1 MEFLN
6 IGKSPISDFNSA
18 LLTDFYEVVMAAAY
32 FESGQLHRIGLF
44 EMFTRKLPR
53 NRKYLIAAGLEQV
66 IQYLLNF
73 RFRPE
78 HITFLKSQKV
88 LSHISDNF
96 FDYLLS
102 LRFTGDVWAVPE
114 GTIVFPNEPII
125 RVEAPLIEAQIIETY
140 LLSVMNF
147 QTLIASKASRIV
159 HAAAGRPVI
168 EYGSRRA
175 HGPNASVLAARA
187 SFIGGC
193 QATSNTL
200 AAYKMNIPVSGTM
213 AHSFIMNFDTEEE
226 GLLTFSQVFPSSTL
240 LIDTYDP
247 VQAVAKIKSMGID
260 VAAVR
265 IDSGD
270 ILTVSKTV
278 RKLLDDAGYTSTK
291 IMASGDLN
299 ESTIYELLSKSAPID
314 FFGVGTELST
324 SRDDPALDGSYKLV
338 AIKIKSNDEK
348 KIQLRYRQ
356 KLSSG
361 KHTYPGPK
369 QVFRIL
375 RGGKIERDILT
386 LEGDT
391 IDGASPLLTEYI
403 NQGRLIQTLP
413 SMIEIQATC
422 KDQIKTL
429 PDTYI
434 DLRLESQASP
444 LVVSDKLKRI
454 IVGDTY

>member
-1 MEFLN
+1 MELLGIGEPPFL
-6 IGKSPISDFNSA
+6 DFNSA
-18 LLTDFYEVVMAAAY
+18 LLTDFYEIVMAAAY
-32 FESGQLHRIGLF
+32 FESGQFDRIGLF
-44 EMFTRKLPR
+44 EMFARKLPR

-66 IQYLLNF
+66 IQYLLTF
-73 RFRPE
+73 RFKPE

-96 FDYLLS
+96 FEHLLT

-125 RVEAPLIEAQIIETY
+125 RVEAPIIEAQIIETY

-247 VQAVAKIKSMGID
+247 VKAVAKIKSMGID

-270 ILTVSKTV
+270 ILIISKTV
-278 RKLLDDAGYTSTK
+278 RKLLDEAGYTSTK

-299 ESTIYELLSKSAPID
+299 ESAIYELLSKSAPID
-314 FFGVGTELST
+314 SFGVGTELST

-338 AIKIKSNDEK
+338 AIKIRSSAEK
-348 KIQLRYRQ
+348 KYQLRYRQ
-356 KLSSG
+356 KLSTG

-375 RGGKIERDILT
+375 LGGKIQKDILT
-386 LEGDT
+386 LEGDSVE
-391 IDGASPLLTEYI
+391 GASPLLIQYI
-403 NQGRLIQTLP
+403 NQGRLIQQIP
-413 SMIEIQATC
+413 SLKDIQAIC
-422 KDQIKTL
+422 KDQVNTL
-429 PDTYI
+429 PDSYV
-434 DLRLESQASP
+434 DLGLEPLASP
-444 LVVSDKLKRI
+444 LVISDKLKQI
-454 IVGDTY
+454 IV

>member
-1 MEFLN
+1 MEFL
-6 IGKSPISDFNSA
+6 GDGVPSVLDHNSA
-18 LLTDFYEVVMAAAY
+18 LLTDFYEIVMAAAY
-32 FESGQLHRIGLF
+32 FESGQFNRVGLF

-53 NRKYLIAAGLEQV
+53 NRKYLIAAGLEYV

-73 RFRPE
+73 RFKPE

-96 FDYLLS
+96 FEHLLT

-125 RVEAPLIEAQIIETY
+125 RVEAPLIEAQIVETY

-168 EYGSRRA
+168 EFGSRRA
-175 HGPNASVLAARA
+175 HGPSASVLAARA

-213 AHSFIMNFDTEEE
+213 AHSFIMNFDNEEE
-226 GLLTFSQVFPSSTL
+226 GLLAFSQVFPSSTL

-247 VQAVAKIKSMGID
+247 VNAVAKIKSMGID

-270 ILTVSKTV
+270 ILIMSKTV
-278 RKLLDDAGYTSTK
+278 RKLLDEAGYTSTK

-299 ESTIYELLSKSAPID
+299 ESVIYELLSKSAPID
-314 FFGVGTELST
+314 SFGVGTELST

-338 AIKIKSNDEK
+338 AVKIRSSGEK
-348 KIQLRYRQ
+348 KYQLQYRQ
-356 KLSSG
+356 KLSTG

-375 RGGKIERDILT
+375 LGGKIQKDILT
-386 LEGDT
+386 LEGDSVE
-391 IDGASPLLTEYI
+391 GARPLLVQYM
-403 NQGRLIQTLP
+403 NQGRLIQLLP
-413 SMIEIQATC
+413 SLKDIQAFC
-422 KDQIKTL
+422 KDQVNTL
-429 PDTYI
+429 PDSYI
-434 DLRLESQASP
+434 DLGFEPLASP
-444 LVVSDKLKRI
+444 LVISDKLKQI
-454 IVGDTY
+454 IV

>member
-1 MEFLN
+1 MVFLG
-6 IGKSPISDFNSA
+6 IGEPSILDFNSA
-18 LLTDFYEVVMAAAY
+18 LLTDFYEIVMAAAY
-32 FESGQLHRIGLF
+32 FESGQFHRVGLF

-73 RFRPE
+73 RFKPE

-96 FDYLLS
+96 FEHLLT

-175 HGPNASVLAARA
+175 HGPSASVLAARA

-226 GLLTFSQVFPSSTL
+226 GLLAFSQVFPSSTL

-247 VQAVAKIKSMGID
+247 VNAVAKIKSMGID

-270 ILTVSKTV
+270 ILIISKAV

-299 ESTIYELLSKSAPID
+299 ESKIYELLSKSAPIY

-338 AIKIKSNDEK
+338 AVKIRSSGK
-348 KIQLRYRQ
+348 KKYQLLYRQ
-356 KLSSG
+356 KLSTG

-375 RGGKIERDILT
+375 LGGKIQEDILT
-386 LEGDT
+386 LEGDG
-391 IDGASPLLTEYI
+391 IEGAKPLLIQYI
-403 NQGRLIQTLP
+403 NQGRLIQLLP
-413 SMIEIQATC
+413 SLKDIQAIC
-422 KDQIKTL
+422 KDQVNTL
-429 PDTYI
+429 PDSYI
-434 DLRLESQASP
+434 DLGLERQASP
-444 LVVSDKLKRI
+444 LVISDKLKQI
-454 IVGDTY
+454 IV